1 MNQTA
6 ITISK
11 LYAKYSNNIMD
22 KFEQKYF
29 ALSGSRFN
37 STVDENATWAAYNQ
51 TVLDSSDTF
60 ITMISLNKSDSA
72 QLNTQHEQSFID
84 NLIKTNST
92 SRVNEMF
99 AEQFHK
105 QLQTQLDTQQSGIL
119 GKFFRKLTANLT
131 RIKQRYYIFFRP

>member
-29 ALSGSRFN
+29 ALSGNTFN
-37 STVDENATWAAYNQ
+37 STVDENATWAAYNK
-51 TVLDSSDTF
+51 TLLDSSDTF
-60 ITMISLNKSDSA
+60 ITMISFNKSDST
-72 QLNTQHEQSFID
+72 QMNTKDEQSFID

-92 SRVNEMF
+92 SRINDMF

-105 QLQTQLDTQQSGIL
+105 QIQTHLETLQSGIVA
-119 GKFFRKLTANLT
+119 KFVRKLSANLT
-131 RIKQRYYIFFRP
+131 RIKQR